1 MKNKLEAKKTIKKI
15 KIEYVLAVILTVLI
29 VGIFLFQS
37 FDLSIFSNN
46 NSTASYEIELEKKL
60 ENTIKNV
67 KGAGKTSVVITTD
80 GTSAEE
86 VLKESVTTYENGVK
100 ALKNVSFT
108 IADGEFVFIVGPSG
122 SGTSTLVKLLCAEL
136 KPTSGTVEIGEFDV
150 GSTPRRHVPYLRR
163 EIGVV
168 FQDFRLIE
176 NKTVY
181 ENVAFVMRAVGASM
195 RTIRKRVPYVLELV
209 GIDHKADCY
218 PAELSGGE
226 QQRVAVARALVNNP
240 DVILADEPTG
250 NLDPLRSLE
259 LMTLLS
265 EINAR
270 GGTTVV
276 VVTHAHEIVNSFKKR
291 VIAIENGSVISDR
304 KGGYFGTGRVKNE
317 RE

>member
-1 MKNKLEAKKTIKKI
+1 MIK
-15 KIEYVLAVILTVLI
+15 
-29 VGIFLFQS
+29 FQ
-37 FDLSIFSNN
+37 DVC
-46 NSTASYEIELEKKL
+46 K
-60 ENTIKNV
+60 
-67 KGAGKTSVVITTD
+67 
-80 GTSAEE
+80 
-86 VLKESVTTYENGVK
+86 TYENGVK

-108 IADGEFVFIVGPSG
+108 VADGEFVFIVGPSG
-122 SGTSTLVKLLCAEL
+122 SGKSTLVKLLCAEL
-136 KPTSGTVEIGEFDV
+136 KPTSGTVEIGEFDI

-181 ENVAFVMRAVGASM
+181 ENVAFVMRAIGTPM